1 MDCGI
6 PSIIA
11 PWVKLE
17 KTSVKFSD
25 KIQKELRKTKN
36 VKSETKTEIL
46 KEIISNYR
54 AENPNKQ
61 AIGFQ
66 EVRQILQERFNV
78 KCRSI
83 SNLLS
88 DQLKSYVT
96 YGGNRNKK
104 IRI

>member
-17 KTSVKFSD
+17 KTSVKFSG
-25 KIQKELRKTKN
+25 KIKKELRKTKN
-36 VKSETKTEIL
+36 VKNETKTEIL

-66 EVRQILQERFNV
+66 EVRQILQQRYNI
-78 KCRSI
+78 KCRTI
-83 SNLLS
+83 GNLLRN
-88 DQLKSYVT
+88 QLKSYAT
-96 YGGNRNKK
+96 YGGNKNKK
-104 IRI
+104 IKI